1 MNDSKELFDY
11 WHAQVRLKNF
21 DLIGDPQHVPTQ
33 NLRHDCTNYDEL
45 RHLREVLLLDEEE
58 KSKVIAVIKYQCT
71 ARVLQYRAGVLRQK
85 TDQQEKA
92 YQDLEQKQT
101 RLLQLLRILQERLFG
116 KDQEL
121 AKLQNR
127 IVGLETE
134 NEALRA
140 EAETNKAY
148 AELLQEL
155 ESLRK
160 QYESEKKRREELARN
175 NQRLGGQ
182 VSHAKRNKQKL
193 DEARAALTECQR
205 QLTNLAQDNQRLQ
218 HENQLLLA
226 KLEEVQQFLKQ
237 NSHESRNHETS

>member
-1 MNDSKELFDY
+1 MKDSKELFDY
-11 WHAQVRLKNF
+11 WHEQVRLKNF
-21 DLIGDPQHVPTQ
+21 DLIGDSQPVPTQ
-33 NLRHDCTNYDEL
+33 DLRHNCTNYDEL

-58 KSKVIAVIKYQCT
+58 RSKVIAVIKYQCT
-71 ARVLQYRAGVLRQK
+71 AQVLQRRVGLLREK
-85 TDQQEKA
+85 TDQQEEA
-92 YQDLEQKQT
+92 YQDLEQKQS
-101 RLLQLLRILQERLFG
+101 RFLQLLRVLQQKLLG

-127 IVGLETE
+127 ITGLKTE

-140 EAETNKAY
+140 EAENTKAY

-160 QYESEKKRREELARN
+160 QYESEKKKREALGRN

-193 DEARAALTECQR
+193 DEARAALAECQR

>member
-11 WHAQVRLKNF
+11 WHDRVRLKNF
-21 DLIGDPQHVPTQ
+21 ELIGAPQHVQTQ
-33 NLRHDCTNYDEL
+33 DLRHGCTNYDEL
-45 RHLREVLLLDEEE
+45 RGLREVLLLNEEE

-71 ARVLQYRAGVLRQK
+71 AKVLQYRAGVLRQK
-85 TDQQEKA
+85 TNEQEKA

-101 RLLQLLRILQERLFG
+101 RLLQLLRVLQQKLFG

-140 EAETNKAY
+140 EAETTKAY

-160 QYESEKKRREELARN
+160 QYESEKKRREELGRN
-175 NQRLGGQ
+175 NQRLGGR
-182 VSHAKRNKQKL
+182 VSHAERNKQKL
-193 DEARAALTECQR
+193 AEARAALADCQL
-205 QLTNLAQDNQRLQ
+205 QLRNLAQDNQRLQ
-218 HENQLLLA
+218 DENQMLLA
-226 KLEEVQQFLKQ
+226 KLEEVQQLLKQ
-237 NSHESRNHETS
+237 NSPESRNHET